1 MQLSL
6 CPSCRLRDGGL
17 ARVAMPQ
24 RTRVVAAMIERD
36 GKYLI
41 TQRRPTATLPLLW
54 EFPGGRVEEGES
66 DETALA
72 RELKEEMEIDVDV
85 GDRVIHVQHSYPH
98 YDIDFRVYR
107 CKLTQ
112 GDINHQKVHDHRWV
126 SPQEM
131 DRYEF
136 PAADEKTV
144 AQLLDL
150 TH

>member
-1 MQLSL
+1 
-6 CPSCRLRDGGL
+6 
-17 ARVAMPQ
+17 
-24 RTRVVAAMIERD
+24 MIERD

-66 DETALA
+66 DEAALA

-107 CKLTQ
+107 CQLIRGEITHK
-112 GDINHQKVHDHRWV
+112 KVHDHRWV
-126 SPQEM
+126 SPQDM
-131 DRYEF
+131 DQYEF

>member
-1 MQLSL
+1 M
-6 CPSCRLRDGGL
+6 P
-17 ARVAMPQ
+17 ARI
-24 RTRVVAAMIERD
+24 RVVAAMIEKD

-54 EFPGGRVEEGES
+54 EFPGGRVEEGET
-66 DETALA
+66 DEAALA
-72 RELKEEMEIDVDV
+72 RELKEEMEIDVEV
-85 GDRVIHVQHSYPH
+85 EGRVIHVSHSYPH

-107 CKLTQ
+107 CKMISA
-112 GDINHQKVHDHRWV
+112 DIAHHKVHDHRWV
-126 SPQEM
+126 SPTEM
-131 DRYEF
+131 DKYEF